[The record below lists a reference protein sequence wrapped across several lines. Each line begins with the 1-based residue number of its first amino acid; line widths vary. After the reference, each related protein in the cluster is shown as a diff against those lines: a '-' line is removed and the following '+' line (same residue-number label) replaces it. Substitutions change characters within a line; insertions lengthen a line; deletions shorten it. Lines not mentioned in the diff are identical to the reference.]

1 LNTLVNF
8 ESALPSIHGQF
19 SVGVNTLGHT
29 NKHKSVSGELIFE
42 GVADVRND
50 VDELYY
56 IESVKAAATGMVTL
70 TFKLDKVR
78 CLATPAT
85 FELDVSTMHV
95 RALPQVVDGK
105 SLRLRADQMLEDAE
119 LIDVVRSCLGGG
131 DMKKTELIVAATSQS
146 SGSKRR
152 VRCVVDR
159 YCSSDPADSRAPWIE
174 TYVRQNN
181 SRLVSLNALFKD
193 SWQNNRGV

>member
-1 LNTLVNF
+1 MVL
-8 ESALPSIHGQF
+8 S
-19 SVGVNTLGHT
+19 
-29 NKHKSVSGELIFE
+29 
-42 GVADVRND
+42 
-50 VDELYY
+50 
-56 IESVKAAATGMVTL
+56 VTL

-95 RALPQVVDGK
+95 RALPQVVDVK
-105 SLRLRADQMLEDAE
+105 SLLLRANQMLEDAE
-119 LIDVVRSCLGGG
+119 LIDVVRNCLGSGV
-131 DMKKTELIVAATSQS
+131 MKKTELIAAARSQS

-159 YCSSDPADSRAPWIE
+159 YCSSDPADPHAPWIE

-181 SRLVSLNALFKD
+181 THLVSLNTLFKD
-193 SWQNNRGV
+193 SLQNNRGV

>member
-1 LNTLVNF
+1 
-8 ESALPSIHGQF
+8 
-19 SVGVNTLGHT
+19 
-29 NKHKSVSGELIFE
+29 
-42 GVADVRND
+42 
-50 VDELYY
+50 
-56 IESVKAAATGMVTL
+56 M
-70 TFKLDKVR
+70 
-78 CLATPAT
+78 
-85 FELDVSTMHV
+85 
-95 RALPQVVDGK
+95 K